1 MFICSLFQRICS
13 MLAHIGQ
20 QAPGKRSEVRGQGL
34 SQYTLQ
40 NYCVKGK
47 THQVTHQKYS
57 ESYFIP
63 SNGDLSVISALTR
76 WGDRPAAWRGQ
87 WWARNHAARRVG
99 GHVRQGPHSVTGALV
114 VHSHAVRE
122 GVTHRVVGLTIVAA
136 NLPRFPTGILRTE
149 HKQIYKVH
157 IYTHTQCNS
166 NREPD
171 EDNVLLEAHR
181 WFSRRLH
188 NYKN

>member
-1 MFICSLFQRICS
+1 M
-13 MLAHIGQ
+13 
-20 QAPGKRSEVRGQGL
+20 
-34 SQYTLQ
+34 
-40 NYCVKGK
+40 
-47 THQVTHQKYS
+47 THQKYS

-122 GVTHRVVGLTIVAA
+122 GVTHRVVGLTIMAA

-157 IYTHTQCNS
+157 IYTHTHSATATENPMKITCYS
-166 NREPD
+166 RLTGGFP
-171 EDNVLLEAHR
+171 EDCITTKTKLKINKYLR
-181 WFSRRLH
+181 
-188 NYKN
+188 

>member
-1 MFICSLFQRICS
+1 

-157 IYTHTQCNS
+157 IYTHTHSATATENPMKITCYS
-166 NREPD
+166 RLTGGFL
-171 EDNVLLEAHR
+171 EDCITTKTKLKINKYLR
-181 WFSRRLH
+181 
-188 NYKN
+188 